1 MSHRRRLDERLAP
14 WVVMAV
20 ILGAW
25 WGVVRLV
32 QRTGLDDRLRAP
44 ASGVSASPVAAR
56 SRSGTGTSVPA
67 PAPARDPLPPAAGAS
82 AGGETADAVLSSAGH
97 AVVTFNDITDLRS
110 RALTI
115 PVQGLTVQA
124 LVSSYRDPRD
134 GTRPHE
140 AMDIMAPRGTP
151 VLAVE
156 DGRIARLFL
165 SVRGGNT
172 VYQFDPGEQFVYY
185 YAHLDGYAPGLSE
198 ADPVHRGQVLGF
210 VGTTG
215 NAPPNAPHLHFAIFK
230 LGPERR
236 WWQGTPLDP
245 FVIWR

>member
-25 WGVVRLV
+25 WGVARIV

-44 ASGVSASPVAAR
+44 TTGVSASTAVAR
-56 SRSGTGTSVPA
+56 GSGAVTTVPA
-67 PAPARDPLPPAAGAS
+67 PLPARNPLPAAGAP
-82 AGGETADAVLSSAGH
+82 ADTETADAVLSSAGH
-97 AVVTFNDITDLRS
+97 AVVTFNDITDLRA

-115 PVQGLTVQA
+115 PVQGLTTQA

-198 ADPVHRGQVLGF
+198 GDLVQRGQILGF

-215 NAPPNAPHLHFAIFK
+215 NAAPNAPHLHFAIFK

-236 WWQGTPLDP
+236 WWEGTPLDP
-245 FVIWR
+245 FVVWR